1 MSVAVWIPCSTL
13 SLTLFLTLSS
23 LINELQ
29 ATKVMNRA
37 DTGFWVPISLTD
49 FDERTG
55 HVYPLAPSDDIAIEH
70 WIERNGVLLGVVVL
84 NCVDSDYGYLVLGR
98 DEHNQFR
105 AIEVACSHLSSR
117 RPLGAAFGDARDL
130 GEARPCFRKTACD
143 PPAKRRAFWRGKP
156 RRADF
161 WSATWSRRRWRR
173 CWRPVLLR
181 LLRRLQPR
189 DGRTWS

>member
-1 MSVAVWIPCSTL
+1 
-13 SLTLFLTLSS
+13 
-23 LINELQ
+23 
-29 ATKVMNRA
+29 MNRA

-105 AIEVACSHLSSR
+105 AIEVACSIYRSGD
-117 RPLGAAFGDARDL
+117 PLGAHS
-130 GEARPCFRKTACD
+130 C
-143 PPAKRRAFWRGKP
+143 P
-156 RRADF
+156 R
-161 WSATWSRRRWRR
+161 SAPLF
-173 CWRPVLLR
+173 C
-181 LLRRLQPR
+181 LQ
-189 DGRTWS
+189 